1 MKLIVKMIRFMKNQS
16 SASFADSSLPKE
28 PDTAEKLKASFVK
41 GGGAQRR
48 RIVKM
53 ILPRDKKQKPHS
65 SFLRNNATKQEN
77 HLWYDFLKQSQ
88 FQFNRQRIIGEYI
101 VDFYCPTA
109 KLVIE
114 LDGSQH
120 FEKEAIEYDTLRTGY
135 LKSLGLKV
143 LRFTN
148 DEIDQSF
155 ESVCLKINK
164 SILSQ
169 LR

>member
-1 MKLIVKMIRFMKNQS
+1 MIF
-16 SASFADSSLPKE
+16 
-28 PDTAEKLKASFVK
+28 
-41 GGGAQRR
+41 
-48 RIVKM
+48 
-53 ILPRDKKQKPHS
+53 PRDKKQKPHS

-77 HLWYDFLKQSQ
+77 HLWYDFLKQTQ